1 MLIKHYLSWKGI
13 EMSFTVCN
21 NVFQA
26 NIKDVHRAS
35 TELQKSKP
43 VLLVDSVDD
52 GQPATEH
59 NVQSSDDNDSAQ
71 RNTLQLRD
79 MVKVCNIVINYA
91 ILCEYNIKIA

>member
-1 MLIKHYLSWKGI
+1 
-13 EMSFTVCN
+13 MSFTVCN

-59 NVQSSDDNDSAQ
+59 ND
-71 RNTLQLRD
+71 NTLQLRD

-91 ILCEYNIKIA
+91 IIYAII